1 MSEPKF
7 DMYPKLQYITR
18 DELLELQRVTAN
30 EFQFWQE
37 ECERT
42 GDQEKLNSIGMMLI
56 RMSFLKW
63 RGRIETPEELAELMP
78 MYKLKSKKVTTID
91 DLI

>member
-1 MSEPKF
+1 MTPRL
-7 DMYPKLQYITR
+7 DMYKKLESISKE
-18 DELLELQRVTAN
+18 ELLELQNFTAN
-30 EFQFWQE
+30 NFQFWQE

-42 GDQEKLNSIGMMLI
+42 GDQEKFYQIGMMLI

-63 RGRIETPEELAELMP
+63 RGRIETKEELKELLP
-78 MYKLKSKKVTTID
+78 LYNLKKKKYTID